1 MFQLIPFTREFCGDD
16 ANQPAAEFQ
25 FVCLGEITQA
35 VVLRLASDLPRIS
48 VRAHLNSSEGDR
60 GDGLA

>member
-1 MFQLIPFTREFCGDD
+1 MVIQLHTLELRGLVAKLEAD
-16 ANQPAAEFQ
+16 EFQ
-25 FVCLGEITQA
+25 FIPLGEITQA

>member
-1 MFQLIPFTREFCGDD
+1 MFQLIQSNREFGVTD
-16 ANQPAAEFQ
+16 ANQEDVEFQ

>member
-16 ANQPAAEFQ
+16 ANQTAAEFQ

-35 VVLRLASDLPRIS
+35 VVLRLASDLPRIYCET
-48 VRAHLNSSEGDR
+48 SSTER
-60 GDGLA
+60 RTPEEVSR